1 MTRSVLSSTVISASS
16 GGIAAG
22 GSVSPT
28 ASTGG
33 IAVVATG
40 SVTIGISLEQYE
52 AGLKRREQ
60 EVRAELSEANAADKS
75 KIALLETQLTA
86 IQAKLKN
93 LESALEEYKAKLA
106 QAYKAFDDLKR
117 EVLPEQIKQAQEALT
132 RGETA
137 NAKKLFSQVLTQ
149 GTENAAEAAF
159 QLSQLA
165 YGRVDYQTAYR
176 YLEQAVDLQP
186 NNPNY
191 LNAAGLIAYAMG
203 QYSEAEPLYQRSLA
217 IREGRSS
224 MGDRAG
230 TELCGR

>member
-1 MTRSVLSSTVISASS
+1 MGSSS
-16 GGIAAG
+16 
-22 GSVSPT
+22 
-28 ASTGG
+28 
-33 IAVVATG
+33 
-40 SVTIGISLEQYE
+40 
-52 AGLKRREQ
+52 
-60 EVRAELSEANAADKS
+60 
-75 KIALLETQLTA
+75 
-86 IQAKLKN
+86 
-93 LESALEEYKAKLA
+93 
-106 QAYKAFDDLKR
+106 
-117 EVLPEQIKQAQEALT
+117 QIKQAQEALT

-191 LNAAGLIAYAMG
+191 LYAAGLIAYAMG

-217 IREGRSS
+217 IREGRSCS
-224 MGDRAG
+224 WLPSIKLFVILHPGVMSGVLHLKIFASAMALQRESAWVSGSPALFISHLAMSSCMAALIVTWLNDAG
-230 TELCGR
+230 LFAPVISNRERPSRRSL